1 MAVTSELVSQ
11 AFVTAMIRLLK
22 TALVGL
28 DRLSDSEAA
37 TYLNTN
43 RAAVQRCPWMPDS
56 FTAAMIHEVRATKI

>member
-28 DRLSDSEAA
+28 ETLTDQQAA
-37 TYLNTN
+37 LYLNTN
-43 RAAVQRCPWMPDS
+43 RSAVQRCPWMPES
-56 FTAAMIHEVRATKI
+56 FTAAMIHEARAAKL